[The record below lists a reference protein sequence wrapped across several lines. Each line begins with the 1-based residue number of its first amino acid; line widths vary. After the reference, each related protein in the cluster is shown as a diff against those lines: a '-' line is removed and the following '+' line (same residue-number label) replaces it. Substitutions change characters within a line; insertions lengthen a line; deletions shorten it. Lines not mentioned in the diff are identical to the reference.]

1 MAEKTTFGWASR
13 DITPDCPIS
22 IMGQFNLRIA
32 TRVQDPLTLTV
43 LAIESH
49 GEQAI
54 IASID
59 GCVVDDL
66 TLKTVREALRERL
79 PDFDPRKFFAGATHT
94 HTGPACSNAVGLQT
108 DTEYMDELLARYPGF
123 MSTAEYSAL
132 LTEALAS
139 AACEAWEN
147 RGEGYLGW
155 GYSYA
160 VVGENRR
167 VRYFDDSAK
176 MYGSTSEPDFSHIE
190 GHVDHG
196 VQMLFTWDAD
206 EKLTG
211 ALINIACPSQA
222 SESGQDFVSADFWHD
237 TREEIRR
244 RYGDDL
250 FILPQVSAAGDQSP
264 HRRIN
269 AAAEDRML
277 TLKYGEGINRPI
289 NMALRRDIA
298 RRIADAVGDAEPAA
312 RKDLRDDVALKHEHR
327 TLDLPHWDVT
337 DEEYASLQEQM
348 AEASEGLEQAGDAD
362 HLGTTYTSLRARIA
376 WCQLAVDRYENP
388 PASVPVEINVMRLGD
403 TAFVTAPFEL
413 YLDFGDRIKG
423 RSPAVQTFVVQ
434 LTGSGGV
441 GSYLATERAARG
453 LSYGAVPTSCT
464 VSPEGGQVFVDQ
476 VLATINRMFEDE

>member
-1 MAEKTTFGWASR
+1 MTMAGKTTFGWASR
-13 DITPDCPIS
+13 DITPDCPVS

-66 TLKTVREALRERL
+66 TLKTVRAALRERL

-108 DTEYMDELLARYPGF
+108 DTDYMDELLARYPGF
-123 MSTAEYSAL
+123 MSTEEYNVR
-132 LTEALAS
+132 LTEAMAS

-176 MYGSTSEPDFSHIE
+176 MYGSTAEPNFSHIE

-206 EKLTG
+206 QKLTG

-264 HRRIN
+264 HRQIN
-269 AAAEDRML
+269 KLAEQRMMA
-277 TLKYGEGINRPI
+277 LKYDDNDGRPLNI
-289 NMALRRDIA
+289 GLRRDIA

-312 RKDLRDDVALKHEHR
+312 RKDLREHVALKHEILA
-327 TLDLPHWDVT
+327 LDLPHWDVT

-348 AEASEGLEQAGDAD
+348 AEARAD

-434 LTGSGGV
+434 LAGSGGV

-464 VSPEGGQVFVDQ
+464 VSPAGGQVLVDE
-476 VLATINRMFEDE
+476 VVATISRMFGDE